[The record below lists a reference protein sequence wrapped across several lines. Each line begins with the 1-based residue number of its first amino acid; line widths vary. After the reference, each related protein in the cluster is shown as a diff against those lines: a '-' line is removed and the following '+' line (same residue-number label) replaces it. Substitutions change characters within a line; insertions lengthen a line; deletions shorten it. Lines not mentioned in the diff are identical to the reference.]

1 MIPVPP
7 EDADA
12 WHPIPLPDV
21 TLGVD
26 ESTMRAFLAFQR
38 AMDLHQR
45 LVLQNL
51 SDGGTQPAQ
60 VTLLRV
66 VATYPGLCQREI
78 ADMLGLSRSRV
89 TTVLQ
94 GLEDI
99 GAIKRVRDD
108 DDQRLARVY
117 LTDVGQTIDATKEA
131 LRGEH
136 INFVFGGLTDKERAE
151 LRRSLSAVS
160 RGIRRLIRT
169 DGGPAPAE

>member
-7 EDADA
+7 ESAEG
-12 WHPIPLPDV
+12 WHPIPLPDG

-26 ESTMRAFLAFQR
+26 DSTMQAFLSFQR

-60 VTLLRV
+60 VTLRRV
-66 VATYPGLCQREI
+66 VAPYPGLCQREI
-78 ADMLGLSRSRV
+78 ADMLGLSRARV

-99 GAIKRVRDD
+99 GAIRRVRDD
-108 DDQRLARVY
+108 DDQRLTRVY
-117 LTDVGQTIDATKEA
+117 LTEVGQTIDETKEA

-136 INFVFGGLTDKERAE
+136 INLVFGSLTEEERAE
-151 LRRSLSAVS
+151 LRRSLAAVS
-160 RGIRRLIRT
+160 RGIRSLVRNN
-169 DGGPAPAE
+169 GGPAPAE